1 LQSQPKNKKVSLC
14 GLTFFVRPISSIG
27 TVKRTLNSIPGEVCM
42 PRRSVGA
49 VLLDKLIVDTE
60 KQEWGNPLSNEK
72 SFMFLAYRLERQRSN
87 DGCGS
92 RSQE

>member
-1 LQSQPKNKKVSLC
+1 
-14 GLTFFVRPISSIG
+14 
-27 TVKRTLNSIPGEVCM
+27 M